1 MVLLETEATREVQVV
16 ARRSGKIAVAVAVAV
31 AVVDADAAVVEAFD
45 IVAVD
50 IAYWVHEKLLYCF
63 LLHERQA

>member
-16 ARRSGKIAVAVAVAV
+16 ARRSGKIAVAVAV